1 MDTITPVTRPFL
13 PPIKEYNIELAKI
26 WERNW
31 LTNNGPVLQTLERRL
46 QEYLDLQ
53 NHELVYVTNGTIALQ
68 IAIRAL
74 NLEGEIITTPFSYVA
89 TSSSIVW
96 EKCTPVFVDILPT
109 NYTLDSSLIEA
120 AITENTVA
128 ILATHVFGIPCDLE
142 ATEEVANRHN
152 LKLIYDAAHSFG
164 TKYNEE
170 SVFKFGDISATS
182 FHATKLFHT
191 VEGGALITADKEL
204 AQRCRYMRNFGHDG
218 PLKFNGVGIN
228 GKNSELHAAMGLINL
243 NYVDDI
249 IADRRRIYEEY
260 LSRLDNQRF
269 QTLSIP
275 GNLTH
280 NYSYF
285 PILFRTKEALIEAQD
300 SLANLYNVQ
309 TRRYFYPLLSQLDY
323 TKKTCTSQL
332 EVAEQVS
339 SRILCLPSYFQL
351 PVNIIKVICEHLN
364 TIN

>member
-1 MDTITPVTRPFL
+1 MDTITPVTKPFL
-13 PPIKEYNIELAKI
+13 PPLEEYNNELAKI
-26 WERNW
+26 WKRNW

-46 QEYLDLQ
+46 HEFLDLQ
-53 NHELVYVTNGTIALQ
+53 DHELVYVTNGTIALQ
-68 IAIRAL
+68 IAIQAL

-96 EKCTPVFVDILPT
+96 EKCTPVFVDILPDT
-109 NYTLDSSLIEA
+109 YTLDTSLIEA

-128 ILATHVFGIPCDLE
+128 ILATHVFGIPCNIE
-142 ATEEVANRHN
+142 AIKEVTDQYN
-152 LKLIYDAAHSFG
+152 LKVIYDAAHSFG

-170 SVFKFGDISATS
+170 SVFKFGNISATS

-204 AQRCRYMRNFGHDG
+204 AKRCRYMRNFGHDG
-218 PLKFNGVGIN
+218 PSKFNGVGIN
-228 GKNSELHAAMGLINL
+228 GKNSEFHAAMGLINL

-249 IADRRRIYEEY
+249 IVDRKRIYEEY
-260 LSRLDNQRF
+260 LNRLDNQKF
-269 QTLSIP
+269 QTQSIP
-275 GNLTH
+275 VNLTH

-285 PILFRTKEALIEAQD
+285 PILFRSEEALIKAQD
-300 SLANLYNVQ
+300 SLVTLYNIQ

-323 TKKTCTSQL
+323 TKKAGTSQL
-332 EVAEQVS
+332 KVAEQVS
-339 SRILCLPSYFQL
+339 SRILCLPCYFQL
-351 PVNIIKVICEHLN
+351 PINIIKVICDHLN